1 MKQITKVDNTVYFV
15 SCVGEKL
22 PRPATAKDLYAS
34 SWFKKARRFA
44 ESRGCPWFILS
55 AEYGLVS
62 PDQIIE
68 PYEKTLNNMPIADR
82 RKWADRVNSQ
92 IQAVIPQFETAVFL
106 AGQRYREFL
115 IGHLQKRKVAIE
127 VPIEG
132 LKIGE
137 QLSWLGKNGG

>member
-1 MKQITKVDNTVYFV
+1 MKQITKDGNTVYFV

-22 PRPATAKDLYAS
+22 PRPAIAIDLYVS
-34 SWFKKARRFA
+34 SWFSKARRFA
-44 ESRGCPWFILS
+44 ESRGFPWFILS
-55 AEYGLVS
+55 AEYGLVCH
-62 PDQIIE
+62 DQIID

-82 RKWADRVNSQ
+82 RKWADRVSLQ
-92 IQAVIPQFETAVFL
+92 IQSAIPQLETAVFL

-127 VPIEG
+127 VPMEG

>member
-1 MKQITKVDNTVYFV
+1 MKEITIDGKTAYFV

-22 PRPATAKDLYAS
+22 PRPMKAKDLYAS

-44 ESRGCPWFILS
+44 ESKGCLWFILS

-62 PDQIIE
+62 PYQIIE
-68 PYEKTLNNMPIADR
+68 PYEKTLNTLPIADR
-82 RKWADRVNSQ
+82 RKWADRVNLL
-92 IQAVIPQFETAVFL
+92 IQAIIPQLEMAVFL

-115 IGHLQKRKVAIE
+115 MGHLQKRQIAIE
-127 VPIEG
+127 VPMEG

-137 QLSWLGKNGG
+137 QLRWLGKNGV